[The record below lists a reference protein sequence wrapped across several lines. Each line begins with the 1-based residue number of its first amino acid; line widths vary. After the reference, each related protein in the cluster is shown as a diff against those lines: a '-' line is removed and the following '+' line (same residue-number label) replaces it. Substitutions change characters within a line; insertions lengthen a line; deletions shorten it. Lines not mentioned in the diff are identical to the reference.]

1 MIEMTLPVVLQ
12 IIQTAALIVGIVY
25 YLTIMRNQQK
35 AQKTAE
41 ETRKIQLLMQVYQS
55 QDVDYSQRRRD
66 VAELEFDD
74 YDDFSEKVDRLTWSK
89 VMITIMEWN
98 QLGLLLKYGF
108 VDSGMMFEFLHG
120 RGPIIHWNK
129 YEPIVMEYR
138 KNRRWFSFGV
148 GMEYLAAEMEKYRD
162 TQEQMLLKSG
172 NL

>member
-74 YDDFSEKVDRLTWSK
+74 YDDFYEKVDRLTWRK
-89 VMITIMEWN
+89 VMKKKM
-98 QLGLLLKYGF
+98 
-108 VDSGMMFEFLHG
+108 
-120 RGPIIHWNK
+120 
-129 YEPIVMEYR
+129 
-138 KNRRWFSFGV
+138 
-148 GMEYLAAEMEKYRD
+148 
-162 TQEQMLLKSG
+162 
-172 NL
+172 